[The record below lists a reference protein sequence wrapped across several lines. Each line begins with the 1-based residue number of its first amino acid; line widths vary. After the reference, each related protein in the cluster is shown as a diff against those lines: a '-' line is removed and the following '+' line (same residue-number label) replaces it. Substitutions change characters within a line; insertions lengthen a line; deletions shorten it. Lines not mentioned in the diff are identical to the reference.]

1 MLRER
6 GGCDAIS
13 KFTPGKADSRVQK
26 GSSREGLINKRR
38 KCGDIFWLWE
48 PASLDDD
55 DDDDD
60 DVKTQ
65 GANVSRKRSTSGVL
79 PNTSARTSLTSST

>member
-1 MLRER
+1 M
-6 GGCDAIS
+6 A
-13 KFTPGKADSRVQK
+13 VQK
-26 GSSREGLINKRR
+26 SSSREDFINERR
-38 KCGDIFWLWE
+38 TCSQSFWPWE
-48 PASLDDD
+48 SASL
-55 DDDDD
+55 DD